1 MPARHCGGKSCGLY
15 RRETAERSI
24 ERATGKHMINI
35 LGGCLPI
42 AQNCEEHFAR
52 LIHIVY
58 LKRRGIMKQLKNG
71 QLVAI
76 AVGALSVILAFFSV
90 TVIATTDNGIVTR
103 FGKYNRTLQ
112 PGLQLVIPLVEH
124 VYHIPV
130 TTVQKEEFGF
140 RTTMASDRS
149 QYRNNILSE
158 SSMLTGDLN
167 IINVEWTVQYRIIDP
182 KAWLF
187 NVEESERINT
197 VRDVSTAA
205 INSLIGD
212 RAILDIM
219 GAERDSIQ
227 FSAKEIM
234 NEKYKQLGLGISV
247 SSVQLQNVVPPEDV
261 QQAFEDVNIAIQDM
275 NRMINE
281 GKEAYNKEIPKAKGE
296 ADRMIQEARGYAAE
310 RVNKAEGDVARFNA
324 VYTEYN
330 KAPDITKRRLYL
342 ETLDKIF
349 ENTDKVIFID
359 KNVKNF
365 LPLKNLSGGQP

>member
-1 MPARHCGGKSCGLY
+1 
-15 RRETAERSI
+15 
-24 ERATGKHMINI
+24 
-35 LGGCLPI
+35 
-42 AQNCEEHFAR
+42 
-52 LIHIVY
+52 
-58 LKRRGIMKQLKNG
+58 MKQLKKSRFA
-71 QLVAI
+71 LI
-76 AVGALSVILAFFSV
+76 AAAAAVIILSVSSFK
-90 TVIATTDNGIVTR
+90 VIATTDNGVVTR

-112 PGLQLVIPLVEH
+112 PGLQFIIPFIET

-140 RTTMASDRS
+140 RTTIASDRS

-167 IINVEWTVQYRIIDP
+167 IINVEWTVQYRIVDP

-187 NVEESERINT
+187 NVEAGERINT
-197 VRDVSTAA
+197 VRDVSGAA

-247 SSVQLQNVVPPEDV
+247 SSVQLQNVIPPEEV

-310 RVNKAEGDVARFNA
+310 RVNKAEGDTARFNA
-324 VYTEYN
+324 VYAEYS

-342 ETLDKIF
+342 ETLDTIF
-349 ENTDKVIFID
+349 SNTDKVLFID
-359 KNVKNF
+359 KNLKNF
-365 LPLKNLSGGQP
+365 LPLKDLTGGRQ

>member
-1 MPARHCGGKSCGLY
+1 
-15 RRETAERSI
+15 
-24 ERATGKHMINI
+24 
-35 LGGCLPI
+35 
-42 AQNCEEHFAR
+42 
-52 LIHIVY
+52 
-58 LKRRGIMKQLKNG
+58 MKQKKVDPSKML
-71 QLVAI
+71 
-76 AVGALSVILAFFSV
+76 GALR
-90 TVIATTDNGIVTR
+90 TVIILVVIALIAFSGIKVIPTTDNGVVTR
-103 FGKYNRTLQ
+103 FGKYTNTLS
-112 PGLQLVIPLVEH
+112 PGLNFVIPFVDR
-124 VYHIPV
+124 VYKVPV
-130 TTVQKEEFGF
+130 KTVQKEEFGF

-149 QYRNNILSE
+149 QYRNNILTE

-187 NVEESERINT
+187 NVKSDERINT
-197 VRDVSTAA
+197 IRDVSTAA
-205 INSLIGD
+205 LNSLIGD

-219 GAERDSIQ
+219 GSERDSIQ

-234 NEKYKQLGLGISV
+234 NEKYKQLGLGIAV
-247 SSVQLQNVVPPEDV
+247 SSVQLQNVVPPADV

-281 GKEAYNKEIPKAKGE
+281 GKEAYNKEIPTAKGD

-324 VYTEYN
+324 VYAEYS
-330 KAPDITKRRLYL
+330 KAPDITRRRLYL

-349 ENTDKVIFID
+349 SNTDKVIFID

-365 LPLKNLSGGQP
+365 LPLKNLSGGVQ

>member
-1 MPARHCGGKSCGLY
+1 
-15 RRETAERSI
+15 
-24 ERATGKHMINI
+24 
-35 LGGCLPI
+35 
-42 AQNCEEHFAR
+42 
-52 LIHIVY
+52 
-58 LKRRGIMKQLKNG
+58 
-71 QLVAI
+71 
-76 AVGALSVILAFFSV
+76 
-90 TVIATTDNGIVTR
+90 
-103 FGKYNRTLQ
+103 
-112 PGLQLVIPLVEH
+112 
-124 VYHIPV
+124 
-130 TTVQKEEFGF
+130 
-140 RTTMASDRS
+140 MASDRS
-149 QYRNNILSE
+149 QYRNNILTE

-187 NVEESERINT
+187 NVEEGERINT

-219 GAERDSIQ
+219 GSERDSIQ

-234 NEKYKQLGLGISV
+234 NEKYKQLGLGIAV
-247 SSVQLQNVVPPEDV
+247 SSVQLQNVIPPADV

-324 VYTEYN
+324 VYVEYS

-349 ENTDKVIFID
+349 SNTDKVIFID

-365 LPLKNLSGGQP
+365 LPLKNLSGGEQ

>member
-1 MPARHCGGKSCGLY
+1 
-15 RRETAERSI
+15 
-24 ERATGKHMINI
+24 
-35 LGGCLPI
+35 
-42 AQNCEEHFAR
+42 
-52 LIHIVY
+52 
-58 LKRRGIMKQLKNG
+58 MKQVKKSRFALM
-71 QLVAI
+71 AAAF
-76 AVGALSVILAFFSV
+76 AVIILSLFSFK
-90 TVIATTDNGIVTR
+90 VIATTDNGVVTR

-112 PGLQLVIPLVEH
+112 PGLQFIIPFIET

-140 RTTMASDRS
+140 RTTIASDRS

-167 IINVEWTVQYRIIDP
+167 IINVEWTVQYRIVDP

-187 NVEESERINT
+187 NVEAGERINT
-197 VRDVSTAA
+197 VRDVSGAA
-205 INSLIGD
+205 INSLVGD

-247 SSVQLQNVVPPEDV
+247 SSVQLQNVIPPEEV

-310 RVNKAEGDVARFNA
+310 RVNKAEGDTARFNA
-324 VYTEYN
+324 VYAEYS

-342 ETLDKIF
+342 ETLDTIF
-349 ENTDKVIFID
+349 SNTDKVLFID
-359 KNVKNF
+359 KNLKNF
-365 LPLKNLSGGQP
+365 LPLKDLTGGRQ

>member
-1 MPARHCGGKSCGLY
+1 
-15 RRETAERSI
+15 
-24 ERATGKHMINI
+24 
-35 LGGCLPI
+35 
-42 AQNCEEHFAR
+42 
-52 LIHIVY
+52 
-58 LKRRGIMKQLKNG
+58 
-71 QLVAI
+71 
-76 AVGALSVILAFFSV
+76 
-90 TVIATTDNGIVTR
+90 
-103 FGKYNRTLQ
+103 
-112 PGLQLVIPLVEH
+112 
-124 VYHIPV
+124 
-130 TTVQKEEFGF
+130 
-140 RTTMASDRS
+140 
-149 QYRNNILSE
+149 
-158 SSMLTGDLN
+158 MLTGDLS
-167 IINVEWTVQYRIIDP
+167 ISNVEWTVQYRIIDP

-187 NVEESERINT
+187 NVEEGERINT
-197 VRDVSTAA
+197 VRDMSTAA

-219 GAERDSIQ
+219 GSERDSIQ

-234 NEKYKQLGLGISV
+234 NEKYKQLGLGIAV
-247 SSVQLQNVVPPEDV
+247 SSVQLQNVIPPADV

-324 VYTEYN
+324 VYAEYS

-349 ENTDKVIFID
+349 SNTDKVIFID

-365 LPLKNLSGGQP
+365 LPLKNLSGGEQ

>member
-42 AQNCEEHFAR
+42 AQNCEEHFAW

-112 PGLQLVIPLVEH
+112 PGLQLVIPLVER